1 MNKSGLEEEKVI
13 KNIRNLFKLKKENQ
27 AIKEKC

>member
-13 KNIRNLFKLKKENQ
+13 KNITNLFKLKKENQ
-27 AIKEKC
+27 AIKERC

>member
-1 MNKSGLEEEKVI
+1 MNRSGLEEEKVI
-13 KNIRNLFKLKKENQ
+13 KYIRNLFKLKKENQ